1 MVVETCH
8 DILVDPP
15 SREQKRE
22 EAIRNPAL
30 VFEHVMQDIETAFT
44 ELRLRYGAFY
54 EDFERYTKE
63 NSPQL
68 SDELDEHYSLIDT
81 DIYARYKKGRLSKA
95 VFDRWH
101 VQLMAWQKAFLSA
114 IKIYEM
120 SLFKSL
126 VDNSAA
132 AN

>member
-1 MVVETCH
+1 MVVETYH

-15 SREQKRE
+15 SMEQDRKE
-22 EAIRNPAL
+22 VIRNPAL
-30 VFEHVMQDIETAFT
+30 VFEHVMRDIEAAFT

-54 EDFERYTKE
+54 EDFERHIKE
-63 NSPQL
+63 NSPHL
-68 SDELDEHYSLIDT
+68 FDELEENYSQIDT
-81 DIYARYKKGRLSKA
+81 DIYARYKKGRLSKP

-101 VQLMAWQKAFLSA
+101 DQLMEWQKAFLSA

-132 AN
+132 TN

>member
-1 MVVETCH
+1 MVMETYRN
-8 DILVDPP
+8 ILVDSP
-15 SREQKRE
+15 SPKQGRE

-30 VFEHVMQDIETAFT
+30 VFERVMRDIEAAFT

-54 EDFERYTKE
+54 EDFERYMKDNVPHLLT
-63 NSPQL
+63 
-68 SDELDEHYSLIDT
+68 ELEESYSHIDA
-81 DIYARYKKGRLSKA
+81 DIYARYKKGRLSKP

-101 VQLMAWQKAFLSA
+101 DQLMEWQKVFLSA
-114 IKIYEM
+114 IKVYEM